1 MRENYIFLSMSYAE
15 DNMVA
20 KAWVSSRVTSA
31 KTRCQSKSIGARY
44 HPLPKTFQK
53 NTYLSPYMEWQNK
66 VASLDGKQ
74 PCIWTQDGIVSST
87 PGHQRCWNKLTPTRS
102 VYSLWLQLLHSAT
115 HFQLLPVLP
124 LQLET

>member
-1 MRENYIFLSMSYAE
+1 MRENDIFLSTNYAE

-53 NTYLSPYMEWQNK
+53 NTYLS
-66 VASLDGKQ
+66 SDKQ
-74 PCIWTQDGIVSST
+74 GIIIE
-87 PGHQRCWNKLTPTRS
+87 LTVPAEENLAQANHRKKIK
-102 VYSLWLQLLHSAT
+102 YEDLIQEGQAAGWELKY
-115 HFQLLPVLP
+115 FPV
-124 LQLET
+124 